1 MRIRPRTHM
10 KTAAFVILAIFA
22 TIHLGAQPA
31 QTQPTSPPVPG
42 APVGSV
48 IPGLPA
54 SPVSPGLPASADS
67 EGLPGF
73 TNRLGNIS
81 LTNQFGTNFPANLG
95 PLLANL
101 QNDLSQLLP
110 VLAAFNNSFVFAN
123 LGPATTPPAQQGT
136 GLNLSR
142 DVSGNSSVN
151 LGQNLGTV
159 IGGTSPSV
167 TAGTNVTAGT
177 VIAPPTATGVTNAF
191 GLAPGLGGT

>member
-1 MRIRPRTHM
+1 M

-42 APVGSV
+42 VPVGSV

-54 SPVSPGLPASADS
+54 SPVSPGLPASAVS

-142 DVSGNSSVN
+142 DVSGNSSVTFGHRNMTLARKRARNSRAWLTPTSSTN
-151 LGQNLGTV
+151 LSRFVPARRCCRRSRTV
-159 IGGTSPSV
+159 
-167 TAGTNVTAGT
+167 
-177 VIAPPTATGVTNAF
+177 
-191 GLAPGLGGT
+191 